1 MDNLSKA
8 GQNGPDRTQGVPF
21 RVFLITAFVAF
32 GGFLFGYECVIGG
45 QLITTAKFREDY
57 GTLQPGTDKYG
68 FNAALV
74 GAFVSI
80 LSCGTFFGSLSASQ
94 FCDRLGRKW
103 GIIVTCVIFS
113 IGVIIQILAPSIG
126 VLLAGRFIAGLGVGL
141 VSVMIPLYQS
151 ECVPA
156 HRRGT
161 IVSCYQ
167 LAITIGL
174 LIGQIVTNATK
185 DDPTKKNYRI
195 PIGLQLLWSTVLM
208 FGMFFFPETPRFLI
222 RAGKWE
228 QAVAAKV
235 RLSGL
240 RADDPMVLDELYEI
254 KGNLEHEM
262 RAGPPSYKQCFQG
275 NNFRRTM
282 LGIFMQAWQQRKFPS
297 SILF

>member
-1 MDNLSKA
+1 MDTSPKIN
-8 GQNGPDRTQGVPF
+8 QNEPDRTKGVPF

-45 QLITTAKFREDY
+45 QLIQTPKFSRDY
-57 GTLQPGTDKYG
+57 GTIQESGNYG
-68 FNAALV
+68 FSPSLT

-80 LSCGTFFGSLSASQ
+80 LSCGTFFGALSASQ

-103 GIIVTCVIFS
+103 GIIATCVVFS
-113 IGVIIQILAPSIG
+113 IGVVIQILAPTIG

-141 VSVMIPLYQS
+141 ISVMIPLYQS

-174 LIGQIVTNATK
+174 LIGQMVTNATK
-185 DDPTKKNYRI
+185 DDETKRNYRL

-208 FGMFFFPETPRFLI
+208 MGMFFFPETPRFLI

-228 QAVAAKV
+228 QAIAAKV

-240 RADDPMVLDELYEI
+240 KAEDPQVLDELYEI

-262 RAGPPSYKQCFQG
+262 RDGPPSYKQCFQG
-275 NNFRRTM
+275 TNRRRTL
-282 LGIFMQAWQQRKFPS
+282 LGIFMQAWQQRILPFC
-297 SILF
+297 SIN